1 MNTRYKIQD
10 TRYQSGQ
17 SIMEVL
23 IAITIGAIIIGSATG
38 AIILAMNINLQSRS
52 AQIATGYAQEELGN
66 LKSVAEGNWQKLY
79 SVPAKGPSTQYYLA
93 PYKTLSGTVTVTSG
107 SPLVIGSG
115 TTFTADLVT
124 GDTIIINSMRFTVLS
139 VNSDT
144 SLTLSSNYP

>member
-1 MNTRYKIQD
+1 
-10 TRYQSGQ
+10 
-17 SIMEVL
+17 MEVL